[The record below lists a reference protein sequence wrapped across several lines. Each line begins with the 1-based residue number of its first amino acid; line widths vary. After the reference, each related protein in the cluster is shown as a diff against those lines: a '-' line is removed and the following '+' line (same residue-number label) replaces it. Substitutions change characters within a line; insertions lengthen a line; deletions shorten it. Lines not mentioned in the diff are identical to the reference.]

1 MLRRALGLTQ
11 LETSPLIFG
20 GNVFGWTVDEPTSF
34 RLLDAFVEAGFNMI
48 DTADMYSRWAPG
60 NRGGESETIIGNW
73 IASRNHRD
81 RILISTKVGMVDPPG
96 GGLTREKIIEGAE
109 QSLRRLRTDRIDL
122 YQSHVD
128 DTLTPLDETL
138 EAHACLIRQGKVQY
152 IGASNYSAQR
162 LQEALDTSERHDVP
176 GYETLQPLY
185 NLHDRSSFE
194 GALEHLCVERKI
206 GVITYSSLASGF
218 LSGKYRSLEDIDRS
232 ARAKA
237 LTAYCTPRGEA
248 VLAALRTVGQHH
260 AASTAQ
266 IALAWLLARPSVTA
280 AIVSATGT
288 EQLSELAG
296 ALEIRLDASS
306 LAILDASGTLEQQT

>member
-1 MLRRALGLTQ
+1 LLRRALGLTQ

-48 DTADMYSRWAPG
+48 DTADMYSRWVPG

-81 RILISTKVGMVDPPG
+81 KILLSTKVGMVDPPG
-96 GGLTREKIIEGAE
+96 GGLAKEKIVEGAE

-128 DTLTPLDETL
+128 DALTPLDETL
-138 EAHACLIRQGKVQY
+138 EAHASLVRQGKVRY
-152 IGASNYSAQR
+152 IGASNHSAQR

-176 GYETLQPLY
+176 RYESLQPLY
-185 NLHDRSSFE
+185 NLYDRSSFE
-194 GALEHLCVERKI
+194 GPLEHLCVERKI

-218 LSGKYRSLEDIDRS
+218 LSGKYRSLEDINRS

-248 VLAALRTVGQHH
+248 VLAALQTIGQQY
-260 AASTAQ
+260 AASAAQ

-288 EQLSELAG
+288 EQLRELAG

-306 LAILDASGTLEQQT
+306 KALLDASGTLEQKT

>member
-1 MLRRALGLTQ
+1 LLRRTLGLTQ

-34 RLLDAFVEAGFNMI
+34 GLLDAFVEAGFNMI

-73 IASRNHRD
+73 IARRNHRD
-81 RILISTKVGMVDPPG
+81 KILVSTKVGMVDPPG
-96 GGLTREKIIEGAE
+96 GGLTKEKILDAAE

-138 EAHACLIRQGKVQY
+138 EAHACLVRQGKVRY
-152 IGASNYSAQR
+152 IGASNYSAER
-162 LQEALDTSERHDVP
+162 LHQALDTSERRGIP
-176 GYETLQPLY
+176 RYETLQPLY
-185 NLHDRSSFE
+185 NLHDRQSFE
-194 GALEHLCVERKI
+194 GPLEQLCVERQI

-218 LSGKYRSLEDIDRS
+218 LSGKYRSLEDINRS

-248 VLAALRTVGQHH
+248 MLEALRTVGQHYS
-260 AASTAQ
+260 ASASQ

-288 EQLSELAG
+288 EQLRDLVG
-296 ALEIRLDASS
+296 ALAIRLDAPSM
-306 LAILDASGTLEQQT
+306 AILDASGTLEQQT

>member
-1 MLRRALGLTQ
+1 LLRRALGLTQ